1 MSKKVDERVV
11 EMRFD
16 NKDFESNIKTSMST
30 LDKLKQSLKLKDA
43 AKGLENIGNAAKKV
57 DMGPIGKGVE
67 TVQAKFSAMQVVA
80 MTCLSNITNAAFN
93 AGKHIVSALTIEPI
107 MSGFQEYETQ
117 INAIQTILANTKNK
131 GTTLDQVNSA
141 LDELNTYA
149 DKTIYN
155 FTEMTRNIGT
165 FTAAGVD
172 LDTSVSAIKGIAN
185 LAALSGSNAQ
195 QASSAMYQLSQALAS
210 GTVKLQDWNSVVNA
224 GMGGQVFQDALME
237 TARVHGIAIDDM
249 IKKEGSFRETLQNGW
264 LSSEILTETLA
275 KFTGDLTEAQ
285 ITSMGYTEEQAKK
298 ILELGQTANNAAT
311 KVKTFTQLWDT
322 LKEAAQSGWTQSWE
336 IIIGDFVEAQE
347 LLTEISD
354 TVSEFIN
361 KQAEA
366 RNNLLQGWKDL
377 GGRTALIDSFRNAFE
392 GLGSIIK
399 PISEA
404 FREIFPPITAKQLY
418 NFTDGLK
425 KLTEHLKISGDTAN
439 KLKRTFKGIF
449 SIFSIGIDAIKAL
462 GKGAF
467 ELIGHFSGMEGGI
480 LGVTASIGDW
490 ISGLRDSIKETDLF
504 GKAVEKA
511 TKFLGKIVDGI
522 KDFGKSIA
530 ESLSSGASSEG
541 LVGVFESLLGIVT
554 KSGQAFAEG
563 LVSFSTAIGKAINEG
578 GFYEILNGTLLA
590 GILKKF
596 NDFLSGFKKGGDES
610 EGIMDKI
617 KGMLDGVR
625 DSLKAWQ
632 SQLKA
637 STLMTL
643 AAAVGILAGSLLML
657 SKIDADSMAK
667 ALAGLSGL
675 FAELLVAFK
684 ILNKIDSGMTGVIR
698 TSAMMIG
705 LSISITILA
714 SALKK
719 LSTLDMEGIAKGLVG
734 VGGLMAELSLF
745 INKTKFSGKMIG
757 TATGIVILSSAMLIL
772 ASAVKKFGGMKWSEI
787 GKGLAS
793 IGALLTEISLFT
805 KLTGNTKKLVST
817 GAAMVLLGA
826 SMKIFAS
833 ALKVFGSM
841 DLGAIG
847 RGLLAMGGAL
857 AEVAIA
863 MKVMPTNTIAI
874 GAGLVVVGAALKMV
888 ANALSKFGGM
898 SFDEIGRGL
907 IAMAGA
913 LAELSIALNLMKGTI
928 SGASA
933 LILAAGALS
942 ILAPVLKG
950 LGSMSWGSIAKGLI
964 AMAGAFTVIGVAA
977 TLLTPAIPAI
987 LGISAAFLMLGT
999 GVAAI
1004 GYGVALLRVGDAIG
1018 AIAGMI
1024 PGFSTS
1030 MASFVAG
1037 LKILLLGIIDLIP
1050 SMAEKIAEG
1059 VVRFAKAI
1067 GDAAPQLADAFLK
1080 LISGVLDS
1088 LKEYAPKI
1096 VNTLLDLLIDIIN
1109 GLADHIPSLIQA
1121 AMNFIGKLFD
1131 GIVDALSGIDT
1142 ESLLKGTI
1150 AVGIMT
1156 AMMYALSGVV
1166 ALIPSAMAGMLGVG
1180 AVIAEMS
1187 LVLAA
1192 VGALKQIPGLDW
1204 LIGEG
1209 GELLQ
1214 TIGTAIG
1221 KFVGGIVGGVGQ
1233 GLSGSLPQIASDLSM
1248 FMTNLQPFVEG
1259 AKNLD
1264 PSMLDGVN
1272 ALAKTILILTAAEIV
1287 DGIASFLGGGSSL
1300 ASFAEQLVPFGKAIS
1315 KFSDTVKDIDA
1326 ENVQAA
1332 ANAGKMLA
1340 EMSATLPKSGGLVS
1354 FFSGD
1359 SDISEF
1365 TEQLVPFGKA
1375 MSKFSN
1381 VVKDVDPVAVEAAAN
1396 AGKMLAE
1403 LATSLPNSG
1412 GVVSFFTGDN
1422 DLSSFGEQLVPFG
1435 KAMAEFSNVVKN
1447 VDPAA
1452 VEAAANAGKM
1462 MSELAKTIPNSGGV
1476 LGFFAGENDLS
1487 SFGEQL
1493 VPFGKAMAEFSNVV
1507 QGVDPAAVEAAANAG
1522 KMMSELAT
1530 SLPNSGGVIS
1540 FFTGENDLSSFGEQ
1554 LVPFG
1559 KAMAAFSNSV
1569 VGLNVDAVEAAANAG
1584 KIMAALSTTIPNSGG
1599 VLSFFTGEHDMA
1611 AFGAQLVPFGASM
1624 KAFSNS
1630 VVGLNVEA
1638 VEAAANAGKIMAEL
1652 STTIPNSGGVIS
1664 FFMGDKDMAT
1674 FGTQLVSFGQ
1684 GMKRYSEAVS
1694 GMDVESVT
1702 ASIGAAKA
1710 LIKLSDSIQ
1719 NNSGG
1724 FFSVFTGDNS
1734 LASVAEQLVPFGKA
1748 MSKYA
1753 GSVSG
1758 MDVGAVSSSVAAAKS
1773 ILSFMNNIGNVNS
1786 GSVAGFVEALNTLG
1800 TASVQKFISA
1810 FQNGAGQ
1817 ASAAVTNMINTAAN
1831 AANGA
1836 APRFGAAGAAMMN
1849 ALSSSFIAN
1858 SGLLAS
1864 VVTVSV
1870 ASAASV
1876 VLRSVGLFQ
1885 AAGNGMSLALVN
1897 GAQIMRAQLPPIF
1910 AVTMA
1915 TCVVTVANAAPLF
1928 YTAGGLISSQFAN
1941 GIRGGISGVISA
1953 VSSMTNAA
1961 KSACKADY
1969 SAFYSAGL
1977 YVARGFANGIQS
1989 GGFAAATAARAMAL
2003 AAKRAAESALD
2014 EHSPSKVF
2022 KKIGA
2027 YASEGMAIGI
2037 DEKAH
2042 YAENSA
2048 EAMANSVIDGA
2059 KTAVSGIGGIISN
2072 GLEIEPSISP
2082 VVDMTGANAGLDI
2095 KSLNATIDMLINKPV
2110 ESISDLM
2117 AETQYAINA
2126 SNMEVIDAINGLRSD
2141 LNALYEADDSELALY
2156 IDSKKIAST
2165 IAKPMNRQLSILAKK
2180 GGY

>member
-67 TVQAKFSAMQVVA
+67 TIQAKFSAMQVVA

-298 ILELGQTANNAAT
+298 ILELGQTANDAAT

-392 GLGSIIK
+392 GVGSVIK

-425 KLTEHLKISGDTAN
+425 KLTEHLKISSDTAN
-439 KLKRTFKGIF
+439 KLKRTFKGVF

-467 ELIGHFSGMEGGI
+467 ELIGHFSGMEGGV

-504 GKAVEKA
+504 GKTVEKV

-675 FAELLVAFK
+675 FVELLVAFK

-1131 GIVDALSGIDT
+1131 GIVDALSNIDT
-1142 ESLLKGTI
+1142 DSLLKGTI

-1166 ALIPSAMAGMLGVG
+1166 ALVPSAMAGMIGVG

-1381 VVKDVDPVAVEAAAN
+1381 VVKDVDPAAVEAAAN

-1462 MSELAKTIPNSGGV
+1462 MA
-1476 LGFFAGENDLS
+1476 
-1487 SFGEQL
+1487 
-1493 VPFGKAMAEFSNVV
+1493 
-1507 QGVDPAAVEAAANAG
+1507 
-1522 KMMSELAT
+1522 ELAT

-1584 KIMAALSTTIPNSGG
+1584 KIMVALSTTIPNSGG

-1630 VVGLNVEA
+1630 VVGLNVDA

-1753 GSVSG
+1753 SSVSG
-1758 MDVGAVSSSVAAAKS
+1758 IDVGAVSSSVAAAKS
-1773 ILSFMNNIGNVNS
+1773 ILSFMNNIGDVNS

-1800 TASVQKFISA
+1800 TASVQKFIAA
-1810 FQNGAGQ
+1810 FQNGASQ

-1876 VLRSVGLFQ
+1876 ALQSVGLFQ
-1885 AAGNGMSLALVN
+1885 AAGNGMSRALVN

-2059 KTAVSGIGGIISN
+2059 KTAVSGIGGVISN
-2072 GLEIEPSISP
+2072 GLDIEPSISP
-2082 VVDMTGANAGLDI
+2082 VVDMTGVNAGLDI
-2095 KSLNATIDMLINKPV
+2095 KSLNATVDMLINKPV

-2117 AETQYAINA
+2117 AETQCAINA

>member
-1 MSKKVDERVV
+1 M
-11 EMRFD
+11 
-16 NKDFESNIKTSMST
+16 
-30 LDKLKQSLKLKDA
+30 
-43 AKGLENIGNAAKKV
+43 
-57 DMGPIGKGVE
+57 
-67 TVQAKFSAMQVVA
+67 
-80 MTCLSNITNAAFN
+80 AF
-93 AGKHIVSALTIEPI
+93 
-107 MSGFQEYETQ
+107 F
-117 INAIQTILANTKNK
+117 
-131 GTTLDQVNSA
+131 
-141 LDELNTYA
+141 
-149 DKTIYN
+149 
-155 FTEMTRNIGT
+155 
-165 FTAAGVD
+165 
-172 LDTSVSAIKGIAN
+172 
-185 LAALSGSNAQ
+185 Q
-195 QASSAMYQLSQALAS
+195 QA
-210 GTVKLQDWNSVVNA
+210 
-224 GMGGQVFQDALME
+224 
-237 TARVHGIAIDDM
+237 
-249 IKKEGSFRETLQNGW
+249 
-264 LSSEILTETLA
+264 
-275 KFTGDLTEAQ
+275 
-285 ITSMGYTEEQAKK
+285 
-298 ILELGQTANNAAT
+298 
-311 KVKTFTQLWDT
+311 
-322 LKEAAQSGWTQSWE
+322 
-336 IIIGDFVEAQE
+336 
-347 LLTEISD
+347 IS
-354 TVSEFIN
+354 
-361 KQAEA
+361 
-366 RNNLLQGWKDL
+366 LLQ
-377 GGRTALIDSFRNAFE
+377 T
-392 GLGSIIK
+392 
-399 PISEA
+399 
-404 FREIFPPITAKQLY
+404 
-418 NFTDGLK
+418 
-425 KLTEHLKISGDTAN
+425 
-439 KLKRTFKGIF
+439 
-449 SIFSIGIDAIKAL
+449 
-462 GKGAF
+462 
-467 ELIGHFSGMEGGI
+467 
-480 LGVTASIGDW
+480 V
-490 ISGLRDSIKETDLF
+490 
-504 GKAVEKA
+504 V
-511 TKFLGKIVDGI
+511 
-522 KDFGKSIA
+522 
-530 ESLSSGASSEG
+530 
-541 LVGVFESLLGIVT
+541 
-554 KSGQAFAEG
+554 
-563 LVSFSTAIGKAINEG
+563 
-578 GFYEILNGTLLA
+578 
-590 GILKKF
+590 
-596 NDFLSGFKKGGDES
+596 
-610 EGIMDKI
+610 
-617 KGMLDGVR
+617 
-625 DSLKAWQ
+625 
-632 SQLKA
+632 
-637 STLMTL
+637 
-643 AAAVGILAGSLLML
+643 
-657 SKIDADSMAK
+657 
-667 ALAGLSGL
+667 
-675 FAELLVAFK
+675 
-684 ILNKIDSGMTGVIR
+684 
-698 TSAMMIG
+698 
-705 LSISITILA
+705 
-714 SALKK
+714 
-719 LSTLDMEGIAKGLVG
+719 
-734 VGGLMAELSLF
+734 
-745 INKTKFSGKMIG
+745 
-757 TATGIVILSSAMLIL
+757 
-772 ASAVKKFGGMKWSEI
+772 
-787 GKGLAS
+787 
-793 IGALLTEISLFT
+793 
-805 KLTGNTKKLVST
+805 
-817 GAAMVLLGA
+817 
-826 SMKIFAS
+826 
-833 ALKVFGSM
+833 
-841 DLGAIG
+841 
-847 RGLLAMGGAL
+847 
-857 AEVAIA
+857 
-863 MKVMPTNTIAI
+863 IAI

-1131 GIVDALSGIDT
+1131 GIVDALSNIDT
-1142 ESLLKGTI
+1142 DSLLKGTI

-1166 ALIPSAMAGMLGVG
+1166 ALVPSAMAGMIGVG

-1381 VVKDVDPVAVEAAAN
+1381 VVKDVDPAAVEAAAN

-1462 MSELAKTIPNSGGV
+1462 MA
-1476 LGFFAGENDLS
+1476 
-1487 SFGEQL
+1487 
-1493 VPFGKAMAEFSNVV
+1493 
-1507 QGVDPAAVEAAANAG
+1507 
-1522 KMMSELAT
+1522 ELAT

-1584 KIMAALSTTIPNSGG
+1584 KIMVALSTTIPNSGG

-1630 VVGLNVEA
+1630 VVGLNVDA

-1753 GSVSG
+1753 SSVSG
-1758 MDVGAVSSSVAAAKS
+1758 IDVGAVSSSVAAAKS
-1773 ILSFMNNIGNVNS
+1773 ILSFMNNIGDVNS

-1800 TASVQKFISA
+1800 TASVQKFIAA
-1810 FQNGAGQ
+1810 FQNGASQ

-1876 VLRSVGLFQ
+1876 ALQSVGLFQ
-1885 AAGNGMSLALVN
+1885 AAGNGMSRALVN

-2059 KTAVSGIGGIISN
+2059 KTAVSGIGGVISN
-2072 GLEIEPSISP
+2072 GLDIEPSISP
-2082 VVDMTGANAGLDI
+2082 VVDMTGVNAGLDI
-2095 KSLNATIDMLINKPV
+2095 KSLNATVDMLINKPV

-2117 AETQYAINA
+2117 AETQCAINA

>member
-16 NKDFESNIKTSMST
+16 NKDFESNVRTSMST

-43 AKGLENIGNAAKKV
+43 AKGLENVGNATKKV
-57 DMGPIGKGVE
+57 DMAPIAKGVE

-93 AGKHIVSALTIEPI
+93 AGKRIASALTIEPI
-107 MSGFQEYETQ
+107 LSGFHEYETQ
-117 INAIQTILANTKNK
+117 INAVQTILANTKSK

-155 FTEMTRNIGT
+155 FTEMTRNIGA

-185 LAALSGSNAQ
+185 LAALSGSNST
-195 QASSAMYQLSQALAS
+195 QASTAMYQLSQALAT

-249 IKKEGSFRETLQNGW
+249 IKSEGSFRETLQKGW

-285 ITSMGYTEEQAKK
+285 IMSMGYTEEQAKK
-298 ILELGQTANNAAT
+298 VLELGQTANDAAT

-336 IIIGDFVEAQE
+336 IIIGDFVEAQD

-366 RNNLLQGWKDL
+366 RNSLLQGWKDL

-392 GLGSIIK
+392 GIGSVIK
-399 PISEA
+399 PITKA

-418 NFTDGLK
+418 NFTVGLK
-425 KLTEHLKISGDTAN
+425 NLTKHLKISGDTAN
-439 KLKRTFKGIF
+439 KIERTFKGVF
-449 SIFSIGIDAIKAL
+449 SVFSIGIDAIKAV

-467 ELIGHFSGMEGGI
+467 ELIGHFSGVEGGI

-490 ISGLRDSIKETDLF
+490 ISGLRDSIKETDRF
-504 GKAVEKA
+504 GKAVEKV
-511 TKFLGKIVDGI
+511 TKFLGQIVDGV
-522 KDFGKSIA
+522 KSFGESITDSLA
-530 ESLSSGASSEG
+530 SGSAGEGLAGLFESIFGLASKSGAA
-541 LVGVFESLLGIVT
+541 L
-554 KSGQAFAEG
+554 AEA

-578 GFYEILNGTLLA
+578 GFFEILNGALFA
-590 GILKKF
+590 GVLKKF
-596 NDFLSGFKKGGDES
+596 SEFLSGFKKEGEKS
-610 EGIMDKI
+610 EGIIDKI
-617 KGMLDGVR
+617 KGMLDGVC
-625 DSLKAWQ
+625 DSLKSWQ
-632 SQLKA
+632 TQLQA

-643 AAAVGILAGSLLML
+643 AVAVGVLAGSLLAL

-684 ILNKIDSGMTGVIR
+684 ILSKIDSRMTGVIR

-705 LSISITILA
+705 VSIAITILA

-719 LSTLDMEGIAKGLVG
+719 LSTLDMTGIAKGLVG
-734 VGGLMAELSLF
+734 IGGLMAELSLF
-745 INKTKFSGKMIG
+745 INKTKFSGKMIS
-757 TATGIVILSSAMLIL
+757 TATGITILSTAMLIL
-772 ASAVKKFGGMKWSEI
+772 ASSVKKFGGMKWGEI

-793 IGALLTEISLFT
+793 IGALLAEISLFT
-805 KLTGNTKKLVST
+805 KLTGNAKKLVST
-817 GAAMVLLGA
+817 GTAMVLLGA

-833 ALKVFGSM
+833 AVKDFGSM
-841 DLGAIG
+841 NFGAIG

-857 AEVAIA
+857 TVLAVA
-863 MKVMPTNTIAI
+863 MRFMPSNMFVV
-874 GAGLVVVGAALKMV
+874 GAGLVAVGSALKVV
-888 ANALSKFGGM
+888 ASALSDFGGM
-898 SFDEIGRGL
+898 SFDKIGKGL
-907 IAMAGA
+907 VAMAGA
-913 LAELSIALNLMKGTI
+913 LAELSIALNLMKGTVP
-928 SGASA
+928 GAAA
-933 LILAAGALS
+933 LIIAAGALS
-942 ILAPVLKG
+942 IIAPVMKS
-950 LGSMSWGSIAKGLI
+950 LGRMSWSSIAKGLV
-964 AMAGAFTVIGVAA
+964 AMAGAFAVIGVAA
-977 TLLTPAIPAI
+977 SLLTPAIPAMI
-987 LGISAAFLMLGT
+987 GLSAAILMLGA
-999 GVAAI
+999 GIAAI
-1004 GYGVALLRVGDAIG
+1004 GTGVTALAAAI
-1018 AIAGMI
+1018 
-1024 PGFSTS
+1024 STVSMS
-1030 MASFVAG
+1030 MAAFVG
-1037 LKILLLGIIDLIP
+1037 GVKVLVLGIIDLIP
-1050 SMAEKIAEG
+1050 SVAEKLAEG
-1059 VVRFAKAI
+1059 VVRFAQAI
-1067 GDAAPQLADAFLK
+1067 GEAAPKLADAALK
-1080 LISGVLDS
+1080 LVSSVLDS

-1096 VNTLLDLLIDIIN
+1096 VNTLLDLIIEIIN
-1109 GLADHIPSLIQA
+1109 GLADHIPSLVQA
-1121 AMNFIGKLFD
+1121 AMNFVGKLFE
-1131 GIVDALSGIDT
+1131 GITSALSNIDT
-1142 ESLLKGTI
+1142 DSLLKGTI
-1150 AVGIMT
+1150 AVGIIA

-1166 ALIPSAMAGMLGVG
+1166 ALVPSAMAGMLGVG

-1192 VGALKQIPGLDW
+1192 IGALKQIPGLEW

-1248 FMTNLQPFVEG
+1248 FMKNLQPFVEG
-1259 AKNLD
+1259 AKGLD

-1272 ALAKTILILTAAEIV
+1272 ALAETILILTAAEIV

-1300 ASFAEQLVPFGKAIS
+1300 TSFAEELVPFGKAIS
-1315 KFSDTVKDIDA
+1315 KFSDTVKDIDT

-1340 EMSATLPKSGGLVS
+1340 EMSAALPEKGGLS
-1354 FFSGD
+1354 SLFAGD
-1359 SDISEF
+1359 SDITDF
-1365 TEQLVPFGKA
+1365 TDQLVPFGKA

-1381 VVKDVDPVAVEAAAN
+1381 VVKDVDPAAVEAAAN

-1422 DLSSFGEQLVPFG
+1422 DLSSFAEQLVPFG
-1435 KAMAEFSNVVKN
+1435 KAMSEFSNVVKN
-1447 VDPAA
+1447 
-1452 VEAAANAGKM
+1452 
-1462 MSELAKTIPNSGGV
+1462 
-1476 LGFFAGENDLS
+1476 
-1487 SFGEQL
+1487 
-1493 VPFGKAMAEFSNVV
+1493 
-1507 QGVDPAAVEAAANAG
+1507 VDPAAVEAAANAG

-1530 SLPNSGGVIS
+1530 SLPNSGGVLG
-1540 FFTGENDLSSFGEQ
+1540 FFAGENDLSSFAEQLVPFGKAMAEFSNVVQGVNPTAVEAAANAGKMMAELATSLPNSGGVVSFFTGDNDLSSFAEQ

-1584 KIMAALSTTIPNSGG
+1584 KIMAALSYSIPNSGG
-1599 VLSFFTGEHDMA
+1599 AISFFTGEHDMA

-1652 STTIPNSGGVIS
+1652 SGTIPNSGGVIS
-1664 FFMGDKDMAT
+1664 FFMGGNDMGA

-1702 ASIGAAKA
+1702 SSIGAAKA

-1734 LASVAEQLVPFGKA
+1734 LASVAGQLVPFGKA
-1748 MSKYA
+1748 MSNYA
-1753 GSVSG
+1753 SAVSG
-1758 MDVGAVSSSVAAAKS
+1758 IDVGAVSSSVAAAKS
-1773 ILSFMNNIGNVNS
+1773 ILSFMNNIGDVNS
-1786 GSVAGFVEALNTLG
+1786 GGVTGFVQALDTLG

-1836 APRFGAAGAAMMN
+1836 APRFGAAGAAMTA

-1876 VLRSVGLFQ
+1876 ALRSVGLFQ
-1885 AAGNGMSLALVN
+1885 AAGNGMSRALVN
-1897 GAQIMRAQLPPIF
+1897 GAQIMRSQLPPIF

-1915 TCVVTVANAAPLF
+1915 ACVVTVISAVPLF
-1928 YTAGGLISSQFAN
+1928 YSAGGLISGQFAN
-1941 GIRGGISGVISA
+1941 GILGGIRSVISA
-1953 VSSMTNAA
+1953 VNSVTNAA

-1977 YVARGFANGIQS
+1977 YVARGFASGIQS
-1989 GGFAAATAARAMAL
+1989 GSFAAVAAARAMAI

-2014 EHSPSKVF
+2014 VHSPSRVF
-2022 KKIGA
+2022 RKIGA
-2027 YASEGMAIGI
+2027 YVSEGMAIGI
-2037 DEKAH
+2037 DDKAH

-2048 EAMANSVIDGA
+2048 EDMANSVIDGA
-2059 KTAVSGIGGIISN
+2059 KTAVSGIGGVISN
-2072 GLEIEPSISP
+2072 GLDIEPSISP
-2082 VVDMTGANAGLDI
+2082 VVDMTSVNADLDI
-2095 KSLNATIDMLINKPV
+2095 KSLNATVDMLINKPV
-2110 ESISDLM
+2110 ASISQLM
-2117 AETQYAINA
+2117 DETQYAINA
-2126 SNMEVIDAINGLRSD
+2126 SNMEVIAAIDGLRAD
-2141 LNALYEADDSELALY
+2141 LNALYEADDPELALY

-2165 IAKPMNRQLSILAKK
+2165 IAKPMNRQLSMLAKK